1 MKQRIL
7 YVEDEVILGQ
17 LVKDSLE
24 HHGFDVILVT
34 NGNESIA
41 SFKTYNPHLCL
52 LDIMLP
58 GVNGYEVAEHIRSL
72 DKKVPIIFLT
82 AKIQATDL
90 VSGFKSGCN
99 DYIRKPFHMEELLLR
114 IQNWLT
120 VKYGDNETIQHNN
133 YQVGAFIF
141 DLQKQMLRY
150 KEQSTRLSHKE
161 SELLGILCDHK
172 NTIVSRDY
180 ILQKVWGGHTVYNSR
195 ILDVYIS
202 RLRKYFMPDTHIEII
217 TLRGIGYKFIYK

>member
-7 YVEDEVILGQ
+7 YVEDEQILGQ
-17 LVKDSLE
+17 LVKESLE
-24 HHGFDVILVT
+24 KHGFDVLLVA
-34 NGNESIA
+34 NGND
-41 SFKTYNPHLCL
+41 SFPLFKKYSPHLCL

-58 GVNGYEVAEHIRSL
+58 GTDGYQVAEQVRSI

-82 AKIQATDL
+82 AKIQPSDL
-90 VSGFKSGCN
+90 VAGFKAGCN

-114 IQNWLT
+114 IENWLY
-120 VKYGDNETIQHNN
+120 VKYGEQDTIQYNN
-133 YQVGAFIF
+133 HQIGAFIF
-141 DLQKQMLRY
+141 DLQKQLLRY
-150 KEQSTRLSHKE
+150 NEENIRLSHKE
-161 SELLGILCDHK
+161 SELLSILCNHK

-180 ILQKVWGGHTVYNSR
+180 ILQKVWGGHTIYNSR